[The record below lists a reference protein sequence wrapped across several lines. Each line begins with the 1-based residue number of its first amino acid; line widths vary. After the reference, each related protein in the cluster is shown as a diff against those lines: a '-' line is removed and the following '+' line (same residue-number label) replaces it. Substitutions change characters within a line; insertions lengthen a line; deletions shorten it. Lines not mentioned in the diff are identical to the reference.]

1 MTQEKP
7 TTTMGGEK
15 CPFCAK
21 GRLELCQ
28 TDHHVISPDEPEI
41 IVAGVWVEKCDA
53 CNEML
58 FPSES
63 SRYIEQYLAQ
73 ATEQLTPAQ
82 LKEIRKR
89 LGVDQ
94 TEMSEI
100 LGLGGRTYHRWE
112 KGTQYP
118 SRSMCCYIRILGK
131 FPLAFKWL
139 RDGGWRHEK
148 MTVDHSPQAN
158 FEFCTQGK
166 PRKSKNLSTT
176 TT

>member
-1 MTQEKP
+1 MTQKKP
-7 TTTMGGEK
+7 TTTMEGEQ

-21 GRLELCQ
+21 GRLVLCQ
-28 TDHHVISPDEPEI
+28 ADHRVISPDEPEI
-41 IVAGVWVEKCDA
+41 VVAGVWVEKCDA

-63 SRYIEQYLAQ
+63 SRYIEQALAQ
-73 ATEQLTPAQ
+73 ETEQLTPAQ
-82 LKEIRKR
+82 LEEIRKR

-94 TEMSEI
+94 TEMSKI

-131 FPLAFKWL
+131 FPFAFEWL
-139 RDGGWRHEK
+139 RDCGWRHEK
-148 MTVDHSPQAN
+148 ATVTLSPQAN
-158 FEFCTQGK
+158 SENSF
-166 PRKSKNLSTT
+166 PDRL
-176 TT
+176 